1 MLIIVV
7 LVMSDGVHLADVT
20 LNVPGTSLH
29 DLWENGDT

>member
-7 LVMSDGVHLADVT
+7 LGTSDGVHLADVT

-29 DLWENGDT
+29 DLWENGET